1 MQVTG
6 KTAAIVHYGPRP
18 KQRPYR
24 PVSTAVF
31 IKSAASPADFPAD
44 TGREVAFVGRSNSGK
59 STAVNALTGS
69 RKLARVSKTPGRTQL
84 LNFFSLG
91 EDRRLV
97 DLPGYGFARVGPEV
111 QARWRRSLETYL
123 SERAS
128 LVGLVVTMDIRRGMT
143 PLDEQLL
150 RWLEPRE
157 LPVGV
162 LLTKADKV
170 GRSAGY
176 RAGAAARRGARAG
189 REALAL
195 FGARA
200 ATALPKRGS
209 GCAAGSSSPGEK
221 KIKMPRV
228 RDSGDAPG
236 AATPAG
242 WARVSRPR
250 IREDSGGTLSLGAE
264 VLVPGAAGKVPRPP
278 QCASSQLAP
287 RPRSTRSG
295 TRSSAAASMI
305 LATAAPIST
314 ARCSG
319 TSTTSSS

>member
-1 MQVTG
+1 M
-6 KTAAIVHYGPRP
+6 
-18 KQRPYR
+18 
-24 PVSTAVF
+24 STAVF

-59 STAVNALTGS
+59 STAVNVLTGS

-143 PLDEQLL
+143 RLDEQLL

-170 GRSAGY
+170 GRSAGLEQE
-176 RAGAAARRGARAG
+176 RRLAAELGPAV
-189 REALAL
+189 
-195 FGARA
+195 
-200 ATALPKRGS
+200 
-209 GCAAGSSSPGEK
+209 
-221 KIKMPRV
+221 RV
-228 RDSGDAPG
+228 LRFSA
-236 AATPAG
+236 PAG
-242 WARVSRPR
+242 EGV
-250 IREDSGGTLSLGAE
+250 AE
-264 VLVPGAAGKVPRPP
+264 AGDWLRAWL
-278 QCASSQLAP
+278 Q
-287 RPRSTRSG
+287 
-295 TRSSAAASMI
+295 
-305 LATAAPIST
+305 
-314 ARCSG
+314 
-319 TSTTSSS
+319 